1 MISPISLCTKLVL
14 LLRISKKKKKKKKKK
29 ILTSMHVFDNLYV
42 YLYQVDDQELAI
54 VFMKVDANCD
64 GTVDWVRDGFLI
76 IVLIFGVG
84 RLVGRVCLQ

>member
-1 MISPISLCTKLVL
+1 ML
-14 LLRISKKKKKKKKKK
+14 
-29 ILTSMHVFDNLYV
+29 VFDNLYV

-76 IVLIFGVG
+76 IVLIIFGVG
-84 RLVGRVCLQ
+84 RLLDVYTYNEMLTTDEVEHQTLTTASAILIM